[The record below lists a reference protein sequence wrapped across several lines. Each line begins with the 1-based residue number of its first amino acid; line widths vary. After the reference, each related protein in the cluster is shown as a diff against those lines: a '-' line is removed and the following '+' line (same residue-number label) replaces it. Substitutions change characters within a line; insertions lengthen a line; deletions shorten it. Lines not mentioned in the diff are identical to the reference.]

1 MKEGKAMRAKT
12 WLFGRAGHYLL
23 NLCLLVALVA
33 PGPDGNVWGAD
44 SSIVIGL
51 TGDAES
57 LDPHVTAIS
66 TSGSYQYNLFET
78 LVYRGPNLE
87 ESPGLAVSWEPEG
100 ETAWVF
106 HLRQGVTFHNG
117 EPFNAEVAKWA
128 LERAK
133 TNPKSLTKGQLAQ
146 VKEVQVVDD
155 YTIRLVTTGPAPD
168 IPRNMFNVPIVPM
181 QYIKKVGDGEFGLNP
196 VGTGPYKFVEWIKDQ
211 YVKMERWEGYW
222 GPKPPIKHVTY
233 RPIPEDATRVAALV
247 RGEIDVAEAV
257 PVVDIPRIERS
268 PNTRV
273 VRKPGLRLIYLAFDT
288 KRKFGGPAPEGSPG
302 IAAGQPNPFLDK
314 RVRQAIY
321 YGVNEDELLQY
332 VMEGSGQ
339 AAAQMI
345 PPPVFGYNQNLE
357 RYPYDP
363 DKAKKLLAEAGYPN
377 GFSVRLDTPN
387 DRYINDEE
395 LAVAIAGQ
403 LEKIGLKVTVN
414 AQPRAI
420 FFPKLMRQYDNS
432 FHLSGWAGSL
442 GAYNLL
448 ALTGCFDKKTGF
460 GRANYGQYCNPEL
473 DAVIRKVNTTIDP
486 QERIRYFNQA
496 AEIIHEEVPKV
507 PLHYQ
512 ELVVG
517 ISNEFDLDVRIDEQI
532 WAKEIKLKQ

>member
-1 MKEGKAMRAKT
+1 M
-12 WLFGRAGHYLL
+12 
-23 NLCLLVALVA
+23 
-33 PGPDGNVWGAD
+33 
-44 SSIVIGL
+44 VIGL

-66 TSGSYQYNLFET
+66 TTASYQANLFET

-87 ESPGLAVSWEPEG
+87 ESPGLAVSWEPQG

-106 HLRQGVTFHNG
+106 HLRQGVAFHNG
-117 EPFNAEVAKWA
+117 EPFNAQAAKWA
-128 LERAK
+128 LDRAK
-133 TNPKSLTKGQLAQ
+133 THPKSLDKGQMAQ
-146 VKEVQVVDD
+146 IKEVQLVDD
-155 YTIRLVTTGPAPD
+155 YTLRLVTTGPAPD
-168 IPRNMFNVPIVPM
+168 IPRNMFNVEIVPM
-181 QYIKKVGDGEFGLNP
+181 QYLQQVGDGGFGRNP

-211 YVKMERWEGYW
+211 HVKMERWEGYW
-222 GPKPPIKHVTY
+222 GSKPPIKQVTY

-257 PVVDIPRIERS
+257 PVVDMPRIERS
-268 PNTRV
+268 PNARV

-288 KRKFGGPAPEGSPG
+288 KRKLGGTAPEGSPG
-302 IAAGQPNPFLDK
+302 IPAGQPNPFLDK
-314 RVRQAIY
+314 RVRQAFY
-321 YGVNEDELLQY
+321 YGVNEEELLQY

-345 PPPVFGYNQNLE
+345 PPAVFGYNRNLE
-357 RYPYDP
+357 RYLYDP
-363 DKAKKLLAEAGYPN
+363 DKAKKLLAAAGYPN
-377 GFSVRLDTPN
+377 GFSVRLDSPN

-395 LAVAIAGQ
+395 LAVAISGQ
-403 LEKIGLKVTVN
+403 LEKIGIEVTVN

-432 FHLSGWAGSL
+432 LHLSGWAGSL

-473 DAVIRKVNTTIDP
+473 DEVIRTVNRTIDP
-486 QERIRYFNQA
+486 KARIRYFNQA
-496 AEIIHEEVPKV
+496 AEIIHDEVPKI

-517 ISNEFDLDVRIDEQI
+517 VSNKFDLDVRIDEQI
-532 WAKEIKLKQ
+532 WAKEIKRKE

>member
-1 MKEGKAMRAKT
+1 MGSKRLCRARSLT
-12 WLFGRAGHYLL
+12 SFHVSLCFLL
-23 NLCLLVALVA
+23 LMVL
-33 PGPDGNVWGAD
+33 GAFPLQVLGAET
-44 SSIVIGL
+44 SIVIGL

-66 TSGSYQYNLFET
+66 TTGSYQANIFET
-78 LVYRGPNLE
+78 LIYRGPNLE
-87 ESPGLAVSWEPEG
+87 EKPGLAVSWEPEG
-100 ETAWVF
+100 ENAWIF
-106 HLRQGVTFHNG
+106 HLRKGVKFHNG
-117 EPFNAEVAKWA
+117 EPFNAQVAKWA
-128 LERAK
+128 LDRAK
-133 TNPKSLTKGQLAQ
+133 THPKSLTKGQLAQ

-155 YTIRLVTTGPAPD
+155 YTIRLVTYGPSPD
-168 IPRNMFNVPIVPM
+168 IPRNMFNVYIVPM
-181 QYIKKVGDGEFGLNP
+181 RYLQEVGDEVFGRKP

-211 YVKMERWEGYW
+211 HVKLERWEEYW
-222 GPKPPIKHVTY
+222 GPKPPIKYVTY
-233 RPIPEDATRVAALV
+233 RPIPEDATRVAALL

-268 PNTRV
+268 PNARV
-273 VRKPGLRLIYLAFDT
+273 IRKPGLRLIYLAFDT
-288 KRKFGGPAPEGSPG
+288 KRKFGGPPPEGSPG
-302 IAAGQPNPFLDK
+302 IPEGQPNPFLDK

-345 PPPVFGYNQNLE
+345 PPPVFGYIPDLE

-363 DKAKKLLAEAGYPN
+363 EKAKKLLAEAGYPQ

-403 LEKIGLKVTVN
+403 LKKIGLNVTVN

-420 FFPKLMRQYDNS
+420 FFPKLMRQYENS
-432 FHLSGWAGSL
+432 FHLSGWAGSI

-448 ALTGCFDKKTGF
+448 ALVGCFDKKTGF

-473 DAVIRKVNTTIDP
+473 DEVIKTINRTIDP
-486 QERIRYFNQA
+486 KERMKYFRKA
-496 AEIIHEEVPKV
+496 AEIIHEEVPKI

-512 ELVVG
+512 ELIVG
-517 ISNEFDLDVRIDEQI
+517 ISNKFDMDVRVDEQI
-532 WAKEIKLKQ
+532 WAKEIKPRE